1 MIEKLQSIIRK
12 HEELRNASISPEV
25 IWNQKESVRIN
36 RELSKLQEQ
45 YELSLEYIKYN
56 NQLFEAKSILDEE
69 SEEEMIEMAKEQRK
83 EAELQLY
90 EIWEKYFFGD

>member
-1 MIEKLQSIIRK
+1 
-12 HEELRNASISPEV
+12 
-25 IWNQKESVRIN
+25 
-36 RELSKLQEQ
+36 
-45 YELSLEYIKYN
+45 LEYIKYN

-90 EIWEKYFFGD
+90 EI